1 MRKVLTHYL
10 RPENITLE
18 VKSESKKQII
28 KDLLSL
34 LVKTGEV
41 SPNNF
46 DELYQG
52 LLEREKLEST
62 AIGGGLAIPHV
73 RSDLV
78 DDIKMTIAISKE
90 GIDFDA
96 IDGNPVHFI
105 VLIISPFA
113 KANEYIAIIARF
125 SRMVR
130 NKKVVQKLL
139 NCNSNQEAYQ
149 IITKFDSGEM

>member
-1 MRKVLTHYL
+1 MRKVLTQYL
-10 RPENITLE
+10 KPENITLE
-18 VKSESKKQII
+18 IKSKPKQEII

-34 LVKTGEV
+34 LIETGEV

-78 DDIKMTIAISKE
+78 DDIKMVVAISKE

-96 IDGNPVHFI
+96 IDKNPVHFM

-139 NCNSNQEAYQ
+139 EVNSSQEAYQ